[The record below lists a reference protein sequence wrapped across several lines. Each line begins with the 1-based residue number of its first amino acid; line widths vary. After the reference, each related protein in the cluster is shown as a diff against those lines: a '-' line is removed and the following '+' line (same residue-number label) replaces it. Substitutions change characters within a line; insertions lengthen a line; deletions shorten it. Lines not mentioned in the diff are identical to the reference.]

1 MTGFRANL
9 LVQSFR
15 PILQK
20 QKKREL
26 RILEVMKDIKENTL
40 QHYYYYYYKTR
51 DSFKIGTISVK
62 EGRVIWGV
70 SVEEKSYNK
79 GNEIGYTWCTAF
91 RILWVRENSKG
102 PSYNFLNTSTPLPP
116 IKFLKLAYEHVLKPM
131 NDYPNSCNQSF
142 EPLHRTIDD
151 TKIMFFLMGYWQIY
165 GIHFWLVIDLAFNTT
180 SSLIVRSLI

>member
-40 QHYYYYYYKTR
+40 QHYYYYKTR

-91 RILWVRENSKG
+91 RILSVRENSKG
-102 PSYNFLNTSTPLPP
+102 PSYSFLNTSTPPP
-116 IKFLKLAYEHVLKPM
+116 PKFLELIYDHVLKPM
-131 NDYPNSCNQSF
+131 SDYPNSCNQSF
-142 EPLHRTIDD
+142 EPLHQTIDN
-151 TKIMFFLMGYWQIY
+151 TKIMVFLIGTGRFMAYT
-165 GIHFWLVIDLAFNTT
+165 FDLWLIWHSTQQ
-180 SSLIVRSLI
+180 VRL

>member
-91 RILWVRENSKG
+91 RILSVRENSKG
-102 PSYNFLNTSTPLPP
+102 PSYSFLNRYLNPPL
-116 IKFLKLAYEHVLKPM
+116 
-131 NDYPNSCNQSF
+131 NSWSSHMTMFWNQWA
-142 EPLHRTIDD
+142 TI
-151 TKIMFFLMGYWQIY
+151 
-165 GIHFWLVIDLAFNTT
+165 
-180 SSLIVRSLI
+180 LIVAINLLSLYIGQSTILN

>member
-9 LVQSFR
+9 LVQTFR

-91 RILWVRENSKG
+91 RILWVRENSEG
-102 PSYNFLNTSTPLPP
+102 PSYSFLNTSTPLPP
-116 IKFLKLAYEHVLKPM
+116 L
-131 NDYPNSCNQSF
+131 NSWSSYMTMFWNQWT
-142 EPLHRTIDD
+142 TI
-151 TKIMFFLMGYWQIY
+151 
-165 GIHFWLVIDLAFNTT
+165 
-180 SSLIVRSLI
+180 LIVAINLLSLYIRQSTILK